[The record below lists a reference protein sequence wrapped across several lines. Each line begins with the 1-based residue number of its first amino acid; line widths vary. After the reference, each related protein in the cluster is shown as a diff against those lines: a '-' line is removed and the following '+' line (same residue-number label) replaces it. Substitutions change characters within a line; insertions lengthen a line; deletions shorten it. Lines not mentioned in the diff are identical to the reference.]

1 MSPVRVTAFV
11 PLSPLSV
18 GAQNVYFAHALKMS
32 AELFKH
38 GREHVFL
45 PLGGT
50 HMLADP
56 MGHKQYA
63 H

>member
-1 MSPVRVTAFV
+1 
-11 PLSPLSV
+11 
-18 GAQNVYFAHALKMS
+18 MS

-56 MGHKQYA
+56 MGHNNMHTPHA
-63 H
+63 L